1 MVRVEKEASEM
12 AEEDFSRFTIFQ
24 RIQHFL
30 LAISFFT
37 LALTGFPLKYAHTS
51 WAWSIVDLLGGPDKR
66 GLYHR
71 IAAVVFIGTGL
82 IHVIYY
88 MLIDRGKK
96 DIMPKRK
103 DLYDAVQHI
112 KYNLRM
118 TGEMPKM
125 GRYTWEQKF
134 DYWAGA
140 AGSLI
145 VIVTGLMMWFTF
157 DMTLKVLP
165 LQFVNYARLIHG
177 WEAILAFSF
186 VMVVHLYATILDPD
200 VFPMARQWLIGTLSR
215 EQMEH
220 EHPLELE
227 ELIKKEET

>member
-1 MVRVEKEASEM
+1 M
-12 AEEDFSRFTIFQ
+12 AEEEFLRFTVFQ
-24 RIQHFL
+24 RIQHVL
-30 LAISFFT
+30 WALSFFV

-51 WAWSIVDLLGGPDKR
+51 WARGIVDLLGGPDKR

-71 IAAVVFIGTGL
+71 IAAVVFVGTGL

-88 MLIDRGKK
+88 ILIDRGKK

-103 DLYDAVQHI
+103 DFDDAIQHI

-118 TGEMPKM
+118 TDEMPKM

-134 DYWAGA
+134 DYWTGA
-140 AGSLI
+140 VGSLI
-145 VIVTGLMMWFTF
+145 VVVTGFMMWFTF
-157 DMTLKVLP
+157 DMVLKVLP

-186 VMVVHLYATILDPD
+186 VIVVHLYATILNPD
-200 VFPMARQWLIGTLSR
+200 VFPMAKQWITGTLSK

-227 ELIKKEET
+227 ELTEGEEA